1 MIKPLRLLQE
11 YSSCLASTRLKKRH
25 QLLVLALFKNE
36 SHVLAEWVEHYLAE
50 GATAI
55 HLINNNSSDDFLS
68 PLEDFVASGVVSLHH
83 DSRQHCQR
91 QIYNEHLQRLRS
103 QCRWLLV
110 CDLDEFIYARA
121 PGSRISDVLSDQPL
135 DVSCIHLPW
144 KMFGSSGH
152 QRQPNSVRSGFISRA
167 NANTPHPCKTA
178 EGGIPGKTIA
188 RASRIRSLDVHTCNI
203 SWGRRTLP
211 NGEPADRGSFQTISE
226 AALAS
231 LPLHLNHYS
240 IQSLDLFKAVKM
252 TRGDVNSLDCARARD
267 MKYFRSYDINELPDV
282 ELAQKDYSHAAKR

>member
-11 YSSCLASTRLKKRH
+11 YSSCLASTRLRKPH

-50 GATAI
+50 GAAAI
-55 HLINNNSSDDFLS
+55 HLINNNSTDDFLS
-68 PLEDFVASGVVSLHH
+68 PLQDFIGAGVVTLHH

-91 QIYNEHLQRLRS
+91 QIYNEHLQHLRS

-110 CDLDEFIYARA
+110 CDLDEFIYARG
-121 PGSRISDVLSDQPL
+121 PGMRISDVLKAQPM

-152 QRQPNSVRSGFISRA
+152 QSQPKSVRSGFVSRA
-167 NANTPHPCKTA
+167 KADAPHPCKTA

-188 RASRIRSLDVHTCNI
+188 RASRIRSLDVHTCNL
-203 SWGRRTLP
+203 SWGRRILP
-211 NGEPADRGSFQTISE
+211 NGEPAARGSFQDISE
-226 AALAS
+226 AALATH
-231 LPLHLNHYS
+231 PLHLNHYA
-240 IQSLDLFKAVKM
+240 IQSLDIFTRVKM
-252 TRGDVNSLDCARARD
+252 ARGDVNSSDYAHARD
-267 MKYFRSYDINELPDV
+267 MDYFRSYDTNHVFDAELS
-282 ELAQKDYSHAAKR
+282 QKQIRC